1 MKDIISPAYYKDGL
15 FHPKTGLESD
25 CSAHEIYYE
34 VVRVKNG
41 VPLFLCDHLQRLDA
55 SVKSDRK
62 LPPLLHE
69 VRTAVSEFLIK
80 HPVKEGNLKVLICFR
95 GVEFSLIVYQVDHHY
110 PDTAMYKDGVRLS
123 CSALQRNN
131 PMVKKWNQ
139 QMKQK
144 VLRKVT
150 QQDVFEI
157 LLSDDQGRITEGSK
171 SNIFFVS
178 GRELITAPRHLV
190 LPGITRQKVI
200 EIAEALGVGISY
212 KALFYSELKLM
223 EGAFLTGTSPK
234 VLPVC
239 QVDEVE
245 FSVKSE
251 LIKQIMEKYNEL
263 IEAEIGK
270 A

>member
-1 MKDIISPAYYKDGL
+1 
-15 FHPKTGLESD
+15 
-25 CSAHEIYYE
+25 
-34 VVRVKNG
+34 
-41 VPLFLCDHLQRLDA
+41 
-55 SVKSDRK
+55 
-62 LPPLLHE
+62 
-69 VRTAVSEFLIK
+69 
-80 HPVKEGNLKVLICFR
+80 
-95 GVEFSLIVYQVDHHY
+95 
-110 PDTAMYKDGVRLS
+110 
-123 CSALQRNN
+123 
-131 PMVKKWNQ
+131 
-139 QMKQK
+139 MKQE

-178 GRELITAPRHLV
+178 GRKLITAPRHLV

-200 EIAEALGVGISY
+200 EIAEALGVRISY
-212 KALFYSELKLM
+212 KSLFYSDLNLM

-251 LIKQIMEKYNEL
+251 LIKQIMKRYNEL